1 MEFTRDDLRDL
12 HTPRG
17 RASHASTRASLSVE
31 ELAAVERDAAE
42 AVGRVQALAEV
53 LIIRKADWE
62 SARWL

>member
-1 MEFTRDDLRDL
+1 
-12 HTPRG
+12 
-17 RASHASTRASLSVE
+17 VE